1 MKKLLMFMSR
11 RFLPMFFSKSFMV
24 SLLTFRLKQGL
35 KHQLRKRALG
45 TPGWEMQVVE
55 GGQGK
60 YGKQGSVCYIDIQS
74 VLSPLMNL
82 L

>member
-1 MKKLLMFMSR
+1 MHDTWEYTEMSNSNR
-11 RFLPMFFSKSFMV
+11 W
-24 SLLTFRLKQGL
+24 LKQGL